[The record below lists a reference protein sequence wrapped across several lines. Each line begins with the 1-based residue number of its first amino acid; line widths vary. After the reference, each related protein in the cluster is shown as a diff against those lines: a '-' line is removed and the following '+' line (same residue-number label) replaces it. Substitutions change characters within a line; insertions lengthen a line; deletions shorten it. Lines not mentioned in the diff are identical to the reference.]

1 MQDVNPSASG
11 TPPGNGQQDAYLL
24 QLRGLYKRFGA
35 LTVLENISLDVAAG
49 EVVVIIGPSGS
60 GKSTLLRCVNLLTV
74 PDAGEVIFEDQ
85 RLRPPPSRRWNPWA
99 GRAERRELLRTR
111 AHVGMVF
118 QHFNVFPHLT
128 VLDNVVLG
136 LTRVLGQ
143 DAAEARERAADQLA
157 TVGLSDKLTAYPATL
172 SGGQKQRLAI
182 ARALAL
188 DPTLMLFDEA
198 TSALDPELVGGVL
211 AEMKKLA
218 LAGMTMLVV
227 THEMGFAMEV
237 ADRIIFMDEG
247 RIVEQGTPKEMRNP
261 RNERTRAFLSAILE
275 A

>member
-1 MQDVNPSASG
+1 MPMTEEATHTESTVTS
-11 TPPGNGQQDAYLL
+11 LL
-24 QLRGLYKRFGA
+24 RLQGVSKHFGA
-35 LTVLENISLDVAAG
+35 LQVLDDVNLDVSTG

-60 GKSTLLRCVNLLTV
+60 GKSTLLRCVNLLAV
-74 PDAGEVIFEDQ
+74 PDAGEIVFEGS
-85 RLRPPPSRRWNPWA
+85 RVTPPPSRRWNPVA
-99 GRAERRELLRTR
+99 GRRERQELQRVR
-111 AHVGMVF
+111 SHVGMVF

-136 LTRVLGQ
+136 LTRVGGL
-143 DAAEARERAADQLA
+143 DAQAARERATTQLS
-157 TVGLSDKLTAYPATL
+157 TVGLSDKLQVYPAKL

-188 DPTLMLFDEA
+188 DPTLMLFDEV

-237 ADRIIFMDEG
+237 ADRIIFMDHG
-247 RIVEQGTPKEMRNP
+247 RIVEQGTPERMRNP
-261 RNERTRAFLSAILE
+261 QHERTRAFLSAILE